1 MKVSKKDIDKLN
13 SVLSVSIEKTDYESK
28 VEEVLKDY
36 KKKAN
41 IPGFRKGHTPIGLIK
56 KQYGISVKVD
66 EINKL
71 MQKGLSDYLGDEYYQ
86 SLPPLSPEQYNA
98 FYPQPQSLLMNLNLN
113 K

>member
-36 KKKAN
+36 KKRAN

-56 KQYGISVKVD
+56 NNMEYQL
-66 EINKL
+66 KL
-71 MQKGLSDYLGDEYYQ
+71 MKST
-86 SLPPLSPEQYNA
+86 S
-98 FYPQPQSLLMNLNLN
+98 
-113 K
+113 